1 MTSPIVARLL
11 EKKEAGACLR
21 SFEEDFAPSSEILWE
36 QAKNLAEKK
45 FGDWPI
51 IDAMDWAQLWF
62 ESKGGYWST
71 YISEEVLEEAS
82 KSGDSSLHDWFTK
95 SKSSDGKPG
104 WVQLGG
110 KYAGKPC
117 ARQPG
122 QTTKPK
128 CGSSKMKRNLN
139 KDEEE
144 AAFRRKNRQDP
155 NPDRRGKA
163 KNVATEEVVLEGEK
177 DACYHKVKARYKV
190 WPSAYASGALVK
202 CRKVGAK
209 NWGNKTKKESYE
221 MFDEGLK
228 KRLAA
233 AGAAATL
240 AAAGGG
246 AGAKAATHH
255 SGSVN
260 FSSKPVAAKAT
271 DKSVKSAVSKAIANP
286 GTSHSASSEK
296 GRREN
301 KVGVSYSMTHTPSKS
316 EKTEKKKDK
325 DKSEKKR
332 SGKHGDPGK
341 PNKPGKPSAKT
352 PSGPRVR
359 GNSGG
364 GSRDRAPEVR
374 STTSR
379 TGGSTLTKGNR
390 SSSTG
395 GKTLFKFEYEPEGDV
410 VQERVGGAGT
420 LVRQGVKYG
429 GKKGGRAVQKGTT
442 AATKAGKKMAADA
455 KKGSEG
461 AGKGEVRGAAIG
473 GTLGAL
479 GGTLIPDGPAMVAG
493 EIAGGY
499 LGSKVGGAIGKKF
512 DKKKPVKEDLTQI
525 DELVNPKIN
534 LPFSGDRITH
544 NHGGGGAG
552 AVLGGAAA
560 AGLGAAAMAL
570 ANRKK
575 KKEEEE
581 EKKKQS
587 KTTNESITAAS
598 LGTAAALGAVGGLAS
613 GVAGAVGNKAATDAM
628 KKKKKEEEEKKKNLP
643 EACWKGY
650 EKKGM
655 KTMFGKRYPNCVK
668 KKATKEEVEMK
679 TEAYYGGEEQRKKD
693 EKKAAYEKQLKKMLP
708 KRAFDSTG
716 AELDPRSGKRLKE
729 ELLPSRNGLMYQ
741 ILFIW
746 RGKLMNMKLFFPSI
760 RKLDRKQIE
769 TSIQKFYPGAMVQR
783 YDLSRFNPSQAYLTA
798 PVHEETIQEK
808 KDHEYSMARSELK
821 TIKNAASRLEKKMG
835 KKGEGELK
843 AWVQSKI
850 TKAADYI
857 DTAADYVTNEETI
870 QEKKDL
876 CNHTPKGEVCDVHGD
891 KDCSVKEENI
901 EEGKGMEGMTLKG
914 GHKRPTDQGAGLT
927 QKGVEKYRRQNPGSK
942 LQTAVTT
949 PPSKLKPGSKA
960 AKRRKSF
967 CARSRGWTG
976 ERGKAARRR
985 WNC

>member
-11 EKKEAGACLR
+11 EKKEAGACLQ

-82 KSGDSSLHDWFTK
+82 KSGDSGLHDWFSK

-202 CRKVGAK
+202 CRKKGAK
-209 NWGNKTKKESYE
+209 NWGNSTKKESYE
-221 MFDEGLK
+221 MFD
-228 KRLAA
+228 
-233 AGAAATL
+233 
-240 AAAGGG
+240 
-246 AGAKAATHH
+246 
-255 SGSVN
+255 
-260 FSSKPVAAKAT
+260 
-271 DKSVKSAVSKAIANP
+271 
-286 GTSHSASSEK
+286 
-296 GRREN
+296 
-301 KVGVSYSMTHTPSKS
+301 
-316 EKTEKKKDK
+316 
-325 DKSEKKR
+325 
-332 SGKHGDPGK
+332 
-341 PNKPGKPSAKT
+341 
-352 PSGPRVR
+352 
-359 GNSGG
+359 
-364 GSRDRAPEVR
+364 
-374 STTSR
+374 
-379 TGGSTLTKGNR
+379 
-390 SSSTG
+390 
-395 GKTLFKFEYEPEGDV
+395 
-410 VQERVGGAGT
+410 
-420 LVRQGVKYG
+420 
-429 GKKGGRAVQKGTT
+429 
-442 AATKAGKKMAADA
+442 
-455 KKGSEG
+455 
-461 AGKGEVRGAAIG
+461 
-473 GTLGAL
+473 
-479 GGTLIPDGPAMVAG
+479 
-493 EIAGGY
+493 
-499 LGSKVGGAIGKKF
+499 
-512 DKKKPVKEDLTQI
+512 
-525 DELVNPKIN
+525 
-534 LPFSGDRITH
+534 
-544 NHGGGGAG
+544 
-552 AVLGGAAA
+552 
-560 AGLGAAAMAL
+560 
-570 ANRKK
+570 
-575 KKEEEE
+575 
-581 EKKKQS
+581 
-587 KTTNESITAAS
+587 
-598 LGTAAALGAVGGLAS
+598 
-613 GVAGAVGNKAATDAM
+613 
-628 KKKKKEEEEKKKNLP
+628 

-668 KKATKEEVEMK
+668 KKATKEEVEVK

-693 EKKAAYEKQLKKMLP
+693 EKKAAYEKKLKEMLP

-760 RKLDRKQIE
+760 RKLDRKQIQA
-769 TSIQKFYPGAMVQR
+769 SIDKFYPGAMVQR
-783 YDLSRFNPSQAYLTA
+783 YDLARFNPGQAYLTA
-798 PVHEETIQEK
+798 PVHEETVQEEKGEKKKYCRLCEKKETRSQCGYGPKMFDRYSVDDTTDQEK
-808 KDHEYSMARSELK
+808 SD
-821 TIKNAASRLEKKMG
+821 AASEAG
-835 KKGEGELK
+835 
-843 AWVQSKI
+843 I
-850 TKAADYI
+850 T
-857 DTAADYVTNEETI
+857 
-870 QEKKDL
+870 
-876 CNHTPKGEVCDVHGD
+876 
-891 KDCSVKEENI
+891 EENI
-901 EEGKGMEGMTLKG
+901 EEGKGMEGMTQKG
-914 GHKRPTDQGAGLT
+914 GHKRSTESGAGLT

-942 LQTAVTT
+942 LKTAVTT